1 MGKGKK
7 DKNTS
12 VDSKKRKAKASKFR
26 TIGKYFLIVLLI
38 GGQAFLSYYII
49 SKNYE
54 AIYSYID
61 SFFPPQTGKYQLEQI
76 IINPANTNGKRY
88 LLVQLSLELVKKEDI
103 NLLKEKKSKIRND
116 LIKYLSARSVSELQ
130 GIKGK
135 EDLRLDLIRIINQAI
150 GRRSVRNLY
159 YSKYVMQ

>member
-49 SKNYE
+49 SNNYE

-61 SFFPPQTGKYQLEQI
+61 GFFPPESGEYQLEQI
-76 IINPANTNGKRY
+76 IVNPANTNGKRY
-88 LLVQLSLELVKKEDI
+88 FLVKLSLELVKKEEVMLI
-103 NLLKEKKSKIRND
+103 KENKSKIRND

-130 GIKGK
+130 GIEGK
-135 EDLRLDLIRIINQAI
+135 EELRFELVQIINQAI
-150 GRRSVRNLY
+150 GKRSVRNLY